1 MRIDVI
7 TLFPDWVGQLEAFGV
22 VGRGLREQ
30 RLTLAC
36 WNPRDHAGRADGR
49 VDDRPYGGGPG
60 MVMQY
65 EPLATTLAAI
75 RQVRNDRA
83 PVILMSPAG
92 ERFDQRWAE
101 RLALSDGFI
110 LVAGRYEGIDQRFID
125 QHVDIELSM
134 GDFVLSGGELPAMT
148 VIDAVARLVDG
159 VLGDARSAVEDSF
172 TADTLD
178 HPHYT
183 RPSGH
188 AEAGGVPAV
197 LLSGDHAAI
206 AAWREKQALGMTWL
220 RRPERVAE
228 MALSRSQTRLLKEF
242 IAEQNTATDDE

>member
-1 MRIDVI
+1 
-7 TLFPDWVGQLEAFGV
+7 V

-220 RRPERVAE
+220 RRPERVAS
-228 MALSRSQTRLLKEF
+228 MTLSRLQTRLLEEF
-242 IAEQNTATDDE
+242 IAERKTAMDDD